1 MSTEYSK
8 TKHTNTLRLI
18 TFSFQRG
25 LSIKSVPVSLVL
37 PDTKGKSFLVNVF
50 DTPGK
55 IMYQLQMPH
64 VPSLKTSSLL
74 LLIKHYFFPFVPM
87 KFAFL

>member
-1 MSTEYSK
+1 MSTEQNKAY
-8 TKHTNTLRLI
+8 TFTVTFI

-55 IMYQLQMPH
+55 IMD
-64 VPSLKTSSLL
+64 SRR
-74 LLIKHYFFPFVPM
+74 I
-87 KFAFL
+87 